1 MGLMR
6 KLMMGCAPGER
17 TLVNTTEPHTSPEL
31 MNTPIRLTVGAS
43 YSVSWDGDV
52 PTATTVDYIYPFRI
66 YGGTSVLYDMCDIS
80 IKKVDSGGS
89 SGDIGISMVARMFG
103 AEILNVQ
110 MGVPPTLNTLNLE
123 TRFTVTGVTE
133 INGITVYTVTVG
145 IYMFGNKIMEKSD
158 IKNTMD
164 IGEGLRYY
172 DNLAGTF
179 VIKKLS

>member
-1 MGLMR
+1 
-6 KLMMGCAPGER
+6 MGCIPGER

-31 MNTPIRLTVGAS
+31 MNTPITLTVGAS

-52 PTATTVDYIYPFRI
+52 PTATTVDYIYPFHI
-66 YGGTSVLYDMCDIS
+66 YSGTSVLYDMCDTS

-89 SGDIGISMVARMFG
+89 SGDIGISIVARMFG
-103 AEILNVQ
+103 AEIINTT
-110 MGVPPTLNTLNLE
+110 MGVPPTINTLNLE
-123 TRFTVTGVTE
+123 IRFTVTDVTE
-133 INGITVYTVTVG
+133 MNGITVYTVTAG
-145 IYMFGNKIMEKSD
+145 FYIFGYKITEKSD

-164 IGEGLRYY
+164 IGEGLKYY